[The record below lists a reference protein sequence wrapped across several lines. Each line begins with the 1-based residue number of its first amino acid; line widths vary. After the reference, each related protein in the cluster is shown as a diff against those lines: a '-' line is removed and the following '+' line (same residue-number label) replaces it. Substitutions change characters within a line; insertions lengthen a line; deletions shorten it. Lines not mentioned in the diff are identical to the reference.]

1 MVHRKGPQNIVRM
14 REGRAVAMETINIQ
28 ECEERASEGK
38 GLTKQVMKCSDECL
52 RPAL

>member
-1 MVHRKGPQNIVRM
+1 MVHRKDPQNIVRL

-38 GLTKQVMKCSDECL
+38 GTHKTSYEMF
-52 RPAL
+52 R